1 MGKKFL
7 VSAILSSGLA
17 LLLSG
22 CGSDDGGSTSTTT
35 GGSTSSPTVQSVSF
49 KEVPLPASD
58 ADLKSVKVSPALT
71 VTYSDGSTKEYP
83 LSYEVIAK
91 TGDKIGNGEFGMF
104 YDVDLQ
110 PILAD
115 DGSKTYSNNPDAN
128 SLIKINNTAYL
139 ITHFEEPPGLLYKT
153 ELDNNGKAVKTEPI
167 DFKSVGGTIINCA
180 GSLTPWN
187 THLGGEEDYDLNPR
201 YADKNSPYYTD

>member
-1 MGKKFL
+1 MKKNIFIFTGL
-7 VSAILSSGLA
+7 ISIILSSSFAKDNKSIKEIYFENLD
-17 LLLSG
+17 LPKT
-22 CGSDDGGSTSTTT
+22 DEEIKMVKI
-35 GGSTSSPTVQSVSF
+35 SPKFTI
-49 KEVPLPASD
+49 K
-58 ADLKSVKVSPALT
+58 
-71 VTYSDGSTKEYP
+71 YNDGSTKEYP

-104 YDVDLQ
+104 YDINLQ

-115 DGSKTYSNNPDAN
+115 DGSKTYSNMPDAN
-128 SLIKINNTAYL
+128 SLIKINNINYL

-153 ELDNNGKAVKTEPI
+153 ELDNNGKAIKTEPI
-167 DFKSVGGTIINCA
+167 DFKDVGGTIINCA